1 MASMNWIKEV
11 VNQLRL
17 LLAALRKFYDDKGFF
32 LSSGITFNLL
42 MGLIPLTLLLLALA
56 GTYLYSDRAVLS
68 HLSQHLKDMLPS
80 VDPGIM
86 NNILAIV
93 QDRKIVG
100 ILGIVGLIWTAT
112 CVFSSLRTA
121 LNIVF
126 QVEVGQGI
134 LKGKAIDLFMIFLAG
149 IFHIV
154 SMGITSAVTYLHG
167 YNFYLLLRIGPI
179 IGFFFN
185 YLIPFFF
192 TFWMF
197 FLIYKIIPNRKI
209 YFWPAF
215 RATFITSLFWE
226 GAKQFFGWFVLNLGR
241 FSVVYGSLG
250 TLVIFVLWVYYS
262 SAILLLGGEIAF
274 LLEKERGR
282 INA

>member
-1 MASMNWIKEV
+1 MKWMREILKR
-11 VNQLRL
+11 LRL
-17 LLAALRKFYDDKGFF
+17 LWVAIKKFYDDKGFF

-93 QDRKIVG
+93 ENRKIVG
-100 ILGIVGLIWTAT
+100 FLGIAGLIWTAT

-134 LKGKAIDLFMIFLAG
+134 LKGKAIDLFMILLAG
-149 IFHIV
+149 TFHVV
-154 SMGITSAVTYLHG
+154 SMGFTSMATYLHG
-167 YNFYLLLRIGPI
+167 YHFNFFLKIGPI
-179 IGFFFN
+179 ILFFFE

-209 YFWPAF
+209 LFWTAF
-215 RATFITSLFWE
+215 RAAFFTSLFWE

-241 FSVVYGSLG
+241 FSVVYGSLS
-250 TLVIFVLWVYYS
+250 TLVVFVLWVYYS
-262 SAILLLGGEIAF
+262 SAILLLGGEIA
-274 LLEKERGR
+274 LLIESEGR
-282 INA
+282 DIHA

>member
-11 VNQLRL
+11 VSQLRL
-17 LLAALRKFYDDKGFF
+17 LSAALKKFNEDKGFF

-42 MGLIPLTLLLLALA
+42 MGLIPLSLLLLALV
-56 GTYLYSDRAVLS
+56 GTYLYSDQAVLS
-68 HLSQHLKDMLPS
+68 HLSHHLEDMLPAI
-80 VDPGIM
+80 DPAIM
-86 NNILAIV
+86 NSLLTVIH
-93 QDRKIVG
+93 DRRIVG
-100 ILGIVGLIWTAT
+100 ILGFVGLIWTAT

-126 QVEVGQGI
+126 QVEIGQGI

-149 IFHIV
+149 IFHIL
-154 SMGITSAVTYLHG
+154 SMGFTSITTYLHE
-167 YNFYLLLRIGPI
+167 YHSYLFLRIGPI
-179 IGFFFN
+179 IGFFFK

-209 YFWPAF
+209 HFWAAF
-215 RATFITSLFWE
+215 RATFFTSLFWE
-226 GAKQFFGWFVLNLGR
+226 GAKQFFGWYVLRLGGY
-241 FSVVYGSLG
+241 SLVYGSLG